1 MYTRT
6 LLDNVLFGAVKSEQI
21 LDERLRELAAQ
32 AFNDEKLLDEVM
44 AIGLEFEVGSKGD
57 RLSGGQK
64 QKLAIARAFLKDAP
78 VLIMDEATASLD
90 NASQARIQTML
101 ETDFKPRKT
110 VIAVIHRLDLSPA
123 YDRIIVLKAG
133 RIVEQGAYDELM
145 EQKGDFYALVRAE
158 S

>member
-1 MYTRT
+1 MR
-6 LLDNVLFGAVKSEQI
+6 A
-21 LDERLRELAAQ
+21 LAAQ
-32 AFNDEKLLDEVM
+32 AFSDEQLLDEVL

-78 VLIMDEATASLD
+78 ILIMDEATASLD
-90 NASQARIQTML
+90 NTSQARIQNLL
-101 ETDFKPRKT
+101 ETDFRGRKT
-110 VIAVIHRLDLSPA
+110 IVAVIHRLDLTPA

-133 RIVEQGAYDELM
+133 RIVEQGTYEELM
-145 EQKGDFYALVRAE
+145 EQKGDFYELAKAE